1 MPDSGYFIRKL
12 EVTDAVQSFKAG
24 HETFL
29 PLKTFLKKQAK
40 QFQQSNLAQ
49 TYVAVTGD
57 NVVIGYITLICSEID
72 LKDGYELSDCASANN
87 YEFLPA
93 VKIARLAVDS
103 RYRKNGIGVNLLEY
117 AIAVIKDKVA
127 ENVGCRFVVTDAKTE
142 AIGFYNNQ
150 GFTLLDTESNETI
163 EHYLMFL
170 DLTALKQ

>member
-1 MPDSGYFIRKL
+1 MPDSSYFIRKL
-12 EVTDAVQSFKAG
+12 ESTDSVQRFKAG
-24 HETFL
+24 KESFV

-49 TYVAVTGD
+49 TYVAVTSEKI
-57 NVVIGYITLICSEID
+57 VIGYITLTCSEID
-72 LKDGYELSDCASANN
+72 LKEGYELSDCITANN

-117 AIAVIKDKVA
+117 AVAIIKDKVA

-142 AIGFYNNQ
+142 AIGFYKNQ
-150 GFTLLDTESNETI
+150 GFTLLDSEDNGTI
-163 EHYLMFL
+163 EHHLMFL
-170 DLTALKQ
+170 DLTALR